1 MGTNV
6 QPVKIIIDG
15 QEILVD
21 PGLTILEAARQK
33 DIHIPT
39 LCHHPALSERGGC
52 RMCVVEVDGAPRLSA
67 SCVTPV
73 RDGMEVVTVNERIIE
88 TRRTVLEFLFA
99 ERNHN
104 CMFCPQSGDC
114 ELQDLA
120 YELQMDHL
128 TVPQSFH
135 EFPVDFTSAYIGLDH
150 NRCILCGRCV
160 RACEEI
166 AGCYVL
172 DFQNRGPGTLIG
184 FDLNAMRA
192 ESACYS
198 CGACLQVCP
207 TGALYNRYRTHY
219 AVKGH
224 RKDWNTVQTVCPLC
238 GFLCPT
244 VSTVSGNNLI
254 KIEGIIPAGDQRP
267 EGGQLCYKGRFEV
280 LKNSDRRLLHP
291 LVRQADGSW
300 TEETW
305 ENALDITVA
314 GLNAVRDAHGGNAV
328 VGFISGL
335 SSNEELVCFRDLMAK
350 GWEAEQIEALENSGF
365 QNIYRIGLDK
375 GQAFKEVSWKKID
388 EADFILAVGVVAQHS
403 QPAVGALIRKRI
415 IHDKL
420 RSSGIGPDD
429 FLYPYGAHH
438 IPVKKGD
445 ELFPVKAILNEAK
458 KIMKKNTSASDA
470 GKIFD
475 QPKPVTARDIV
486 KKLHFDAQARTALDG
501 IIRDYV
507 DSANPLIIIGE
518 SVTGQKDLSGLNAL
532 VDLALLKGLYDN
544 ERLRLVVLKP
554 SGNSMGAYKLLNR
567 FDREKQAQTIPRGG
581 LVLLEQDP
589 PQHSPYLKIPGDLD
603 FLAVISPCWPD
614 GLVDRA
620 HVLIP
625 KPLWMETDGT
635 CTDLDGCEIAFRQKM
650 LDAPAGINTSWQTL
664 AGLAARANVS
674 LDYGS
679 WDELRQKTQQEIQ
692 HSNFG
697 FTHHY
702 HGVKGGK
709 P

>member
-1 MGTNV
+1 MMKNSI
-6 QPVKIIIDG
+6 QPAKITIDG
-15 QEILVD
+15 QEIFVD
-21 PGLTILEAARQK
+21 PGITILEAARQK

-39 LCHHPALSERGGC
+39 LCHHPALSNRGGC
-52 RMCVVEVDGAPRLSA
+52 RMCVVEVDGAPRLAA

-135 EFPVDFTSAYIGLDH
+135 EYPVDFTSAYIGLDH

-184 FDLNAMRA
+184 FDLNEMRD

-207 TGALYNRYRTHY
+207 TGALYNRYRTHN

-224 RKDWNTVQTVCPLC
+224 PKDWQTVRTVCPLC

-254 KIEGIIPAGDQRP
+254 KIEGIIPAGDKRP

-300 TEETW
+300 AEASW
-305 ENALDITVA
+305 ESALDITVT

-328 VGFISGL
+328 VGLISGL
-335 SSNEELVCFRDLMAK
+335 SSNEELVCFRDLMGK
-350 GWEAEQIEALENSGF
+350 GWKAGQIETLENSGF
-365 QNIYRIGLDK
+365 QNIYQVGMDK
-375 GQAFKEVSWKKID
+375 GHTITEVSWKKIT
-388 EADFILAVGVVAQHS
+388 EADFILTVGDVTGDS
-403 QPAVGALIRKRI
+403 QPLVGSMIRNRI
-415 IHDKL
+415 MQNNM
-420 RSSGIGPDD
+420 RSAGIGPSDV
-429 FLYPYGAHH
+429 LYPYGTHH
-438 IPVKKGD
+438 IPVNNGD
-445 ELFPVKAILNEAK
+445 ELLLIEAVLSEAIKVMKKTISASDIGGIFEQTKPVKAPDIATRLQL
-458 KIMKKNTSASDA
+458 D
-470 GKIFD
+470 GK
-475 QPKPVTARDIV
+475 
-486 KKLHFDAQARTALDG
+486 AQAALDG
-501 IIRDYV
+501 VIRDYV
-507 DSANPLIIIGE
+507 DSVNPLIIVAE
-518 SVTGQKDLSGLNAL
+518 DVAAQKDLSGLNAL

-544 ERLRLVVLKP
+544 DRLRLIVLKP
-554 SGNSMGAYKLLNR
+554 GGNSMGAYKLLNR
-567 FDREKQAQTIPRGG
+567 SDRQKQAQTIPKGG

-589 PQHSPYLKIPGDLD
+589 PQDSPYSKIPGNLD
-603 FLAVISPCWPD
+603 FLAVIGPYRPV
-614 GLVDRA
+614 GLDNRA
-620 HVLIP
+620 HVIIP

-635 CTDLDGCEIAFRQKM
+635 STGLDGCEIAFRPKM
-650 LDAPAGINTSWQTL
+650 LDAPAEIKSSWETL
-664 AGLAARANVS
+664 AGLAARANVH

-679 WDELRQKTQQEIQ
+679 WDELRQKAQREIQ
-692 HSNFG
+692 SDG
-697 FTHHY
+697 PME
-702 HGVKGGK
+702 KRR
-709 P
+709 

>member
-1 MGTNV
+1 MGTNI

-21 PGLTILEAARQK
+21 PGITILEAARQK

-52 RMCVVEVDGAPRLSA
+52 RMCVVEVDAAPRLSA

-166 AGCYVL
+166 SGCYVL

-184 FDLNAMRA
+184 FDLNEMRD

-198 CGACLQVCP
+198 CGTCLQVCP

-224 RKDWNTVQTVCPLC
+224 PKDWQTVRTVCPLC

-244 VSTVSGNNLI
+244 VATVSGNDLI
-254 KIEGIIPAGDQRP
+254 KIEGVIPAGDQRP

-291 LVRQADGSW
+291 MVKKADGSW
-300 TEETW
+300 AEASW
-305 ENALDITVA
+305 ERALDITVA
-314 GLNAVRDAHGGNAV
+314 GLNAVRDAHGGNSV
-328 VGFISGL
+328 VGLISGF
-335 SSNEELVCFRDLMAK
+335 SSNEELVCFRDLMVK
-350 GWEAEQIEALENSGF
+350 GWEAEQIEALENTGF
-365 QNIYRIGLDK
+365 QNISRIGPDK
-375 GQAFKEVSWKKID
+375 GQIFKEVSWKKID
-388 EADFILAVGVVAQHS
+388 EADYILTVGVVAHGS
-403 QPAVGALIRKRI
+403 QPAVGAMIRKRI
-415 IHDKL
+415 IHHKL
-420 RSSGIGPDD
+420 RSAGIGPDD
-429 FLYPYGAHH
+429 FLYPYGVHH
-438 IPVKKGD
+438 IPVNKGD
-445 ELFPVKAILNEAK
+445 ELLLIKAILNEAK
-458 KIMKKNTSASDA
+458 KIMKRNASASGADKVFEQTA
-470 GKIFD
+470 
-475 QPKPVTARDIV
+475 PVKVKDIV
-486 KKLHFDAQARTALDG
+486 KKLQLDAKAKSAFDG

-518 SVTGQKDLSGLNAL
+518 SVTGQKDLSGLKAL

-544 ERLRLVVLKP
+544 DRLRLVVLKP
-554 SGNSMGAYKLLNR
+554 NGNSMGAYQLLNR
-567 FDREKQAQTIPRGG
+567 FDRDKQAQTIPRGG
-581 LVLLEQDP
+581 LVLLEQDA
-589 PQHSPYLKIPGDLD
+589 PQDSPYLKIPDDLD
-603 FLAVISPCWPD
+603 FLAVISPYWPD
-614 GLVDRA
+614 DLSDRA

-635 CTDLDGCEIAFRQKM
+635 CTGLDGCEIAFRQKM
-650 LDAPAGINTSWQTL
+650 RDAPPGINTSWQTL
-664 AGLAARANVS
+664 AGLAARANVH

-679 WDELRQKTQQEIQ
+679 WDALRLKAEREIQ
-692 HSNFG
+692 KEVCSE
-697 FTHHY
+697 
-702 HGVKGGK
+702 KA
-709 P
+709 

>member
-1 MGTNV
+1 MGTNI

-15 QEILVD
+15 QEILVN
-21 PGLTILEAARQK
+21 PGITILDVARQK

-52 RMCVVEVDGAPRLSA
+52 RTCVVEVDGAPRLSA

-88 TRRTVLEFLFA
+88 TRRTIVEFLFA

-104 CMFCPQSGDC
+104 CMFCPQSGNC

-135 EFPVDFTSAYIGLDH
+135 EFPVDFTSTYIGLDH

-166 AGCYVL
+166 SGCYVL

-184 FDLNAMRA
+184 FDLNAMRD
-192 ESACYS
+192 ESACHS
-198 CGACLQVCP
+198 CGTCLQVCP

-224 RKDWNTVQTVCPLC
+224 PKDWQTVRTVCPLC
-238 GFLCPT
+238 GLLCPT
-244 VSTVSGNNLI
+244 ISTVKEDYLI
-254 KIEGIIPAGDQRP
+254 KIDGAMPAGNGRP
-267 EGGQLCYKGRFEV
+267 EGGQLCRQGRFDV

-291 LVRQADGSW
+291 MVKKADGSW
-300 TEETW
+300 AETSW
-305 ENALDITVA
+305 ENALDITA
-314 GLNAVRDAHGGNAV
+314 ERLIAIRGTHGRDAV
-328 VGFISGL
+328 VGFVSGL
-335 SSNEELVCFRDLMAK
+335 SSNEELVCFRDLMVK
-350 GWEAEQIEALENSGF
+350 GWETGQIAALENSGF
-365 QNIYRIGLDK
+365 QNIYKIGPGK
-375 GQAFKEVSWKKID
+375 GQTFKEVSWKKIA
-388 EADFILAVGVVAQHS
+388 EADFILAVGVVAHGS

-415 IHDKL
+415 IRDKL
-420 RSSGIGPDD
+420 RSAGLGPDD

-445 ELFPVKAILNEAK
+445 ELLLIKAVLSEAIKVMKKTASAADVGRILQQTKPVKAE
-458 KIMKKNTSASDA
+458 
-470 GKIFD
+470 
-475 QPKPVTARDIV
+475 DIV
-486 KKLHFDAQARTALDG
+486 KKLNLNGTAQAVLDE
-501 IIRDYV
+501 IIHDYV
-507 DSANPLIIIGE
+507 ASANPLIIVGE
-518 SVTGQKDLSGLNAL
+518 DVGFQQDLSGLHAL

-567 FDREKQAQTIPRGG
+567 FDREKQAQTIPKGG
-581 LVLLEQDP
+581 LVLLEQDLFQDRP
-589 PQHSPYLKIPGDLD
+589 HLQIPGDLD
-603 FLAVISPCWPD
+603 FLAIISPYWPVSLAD
-614 GLVDRA
+614 CA

-635 CTDLDGCEIAFRQKM
+635 CTGLDGSEIAFRRKVIN
-650 LDAPAGINTSWQTL
+650 APAEIKSSWETL
-664 AGLAARANVS
+664 SGLAARAHVH
-674 LDYGS
+674 LGYGS
-679 WDELRQKTQQEIQ
+679 WVELRQKAQHEIQ
-692 HSNFG
+692 QAG
-697 FTHHY
+697 PVEKT
-702 HGVKGGK
+702 
-709 P
+709 

>member
-1 MGTNV
+1 MGINI

-15 QEILVD
+15 QEIHAD
-21 PGLTILEAARQK
+21 PGITILEAARQK

-39 LCHHPALSERGGC
+39 LCHHPALSNRGGC

-88 TRRTVLEFLFA
+88 TRRTILEFLFA

-166 AGCYVL
+166 SGCYVL
-172 DFQNRGPGTLIG
+172 DFQNRGPATLIG
-184 FDLNAMRA
+184 FDLNEKRN

-224 RKDWNTVQTVCPLC
+224 RKDWQTVRTVCPLC

-244 VSTVSGNNLI
+244 VSTVSDNNLI
-254 KIEGIIPAGDQRP
+254 KVEGLTPAGHGLPD
-267 EGGQLCYKGRFEV
+267 GGQLCYKGRFEV
-280 LKNSDRRLLHP
+280 LKNSDGRLLHP
-291 LVRQADGSW
+291 LVRQSDGSW
-300 TEETW
+300 REETW

-314 GLNAVRDAHGGNAV
+314 GLNAARDAHGSNAV
-328 VGFISGL
+328 VGLISGL
-335 SSNEELVCFRDLMAK
+335 SSNEELVCFRDLMVKAWAA
-350 GWEAEQIEALENSGF
+350 GQIDALENSGF
-365 QNIYRIGLDK
+365 QNIYRIGPDK
-375 GQAFKEVSWKKID
+375 RHSFKEVSWKKID
-388 EADFILAVGVVAQHS
+388 EADYILAVGVVDHGC

-415 IHDKL
+415 IRDKM
-420 RSSGIGPDD
+420 RSASIGPSD
-429 FLYPYGAHH
+429 FLNPYGDHH
-438 IPVKKGD
+438 IPVKEGD
-445 ELFPVKAILNEAK
+445 ELFPVKAILSEVK
-458 KIMKKNTSASDA
+458 KIMGKNAPVSSADKTFA
-470 GKIFD
+470 LTEPI
-475 QPKPVTARDIV
+475 TAQEV
-486 KKLHFDAQARTALDG
+486 EKKLHFDAKARAALDG

-532 VDLALLKGLYDN
+532 VDLALLKGLYNN
-544 ERLRLVVLKP
+544 ERLRLIVLKP
-554 SGNSMGAYKLLNR
+554 VGNSMGAYKLLNR
-567 FDREKQAQTIPRGG
+567 FDREKQAPTIPKGG
-581 LVLLEQDP
+581 LVLLEHDP
-589 PQHSPYLKIPGDLD
+589 AQNSPHLKIPGNLD
-603 FLAVISPCWPD
+603 FLAVISPYRPTDLAD
-614 GLVDRA
+614 GA

-625 KPLWMETDGT
+625 KPSWKEMDGT
-635 CTDLDGCEIAFRQKM
+635 CTGLDGCEIAFRQKVM
-650 LDAPAGINTSWQTL
+650 DAPAEIKSSWETL
-664 AGLAARANVS
+664 AGLAARANVK
-674 LDYGS
+674 LDYSS
-679 WDELRQKTQQEIQ
+679 WDGLRLKAEREIQ
-692 HSNFG
+692 KEVCSE
-697 FTHHY
+697 
-702 HGVKGGK
+702 KA
-709 P
+709 

>member
-1 MGTNV
+1 MGTNI
-6 QPVKIIIDG
+6 QSVKIIIDG

-21 PGLTILEAARQK
+21 PGITILEAARQK
-33 DIHIPT
+33 DIRIPT
-39 LCHHPALSERGGC
+39 LCHHPALSNRGGC
-52 RMCVVEVDGAPRLSA
+52 RMCVVEVDAAPRLSA

-88 TRRTVLEFLFA
+88 TRRTILEFLFA

-166 AGCYVL
+166 SGCYVL

-184 FDLNAMRA
+184 FDLNEMRDK
-192 ESACYS
+192 SACYS
-198 CGACLQVCP
+198 CGTCLQVCP
-207 TGALYNRYRTHY
+207 TGALYNRYRPHY

-224 RKDWNTVQTVCPLC
+224 PKDWQTVRTVCPLC

-244 VSTVSGNNLI
+244 VATVRGNDLI
-254 KIEGIIPAGDQRP
+254 KIEGVIPAGDQRP

-300 TEETW
+300 AEETW

-314 GLNAVRDAHGGNAV
+314 GLNAVRDAHGGQAI
-328 VGFISGL
+328 VGLISGL
-335 SSNEELVCFRDLMAK
+335 SSNEELVCFRDLMVK
-350 GWEAEQIEALENSGF
+350 GWGAEQIEALENTGF
-365 QNIYRIGLDK
+365 QNIYRIGPDK
-375 GQAFKEVSWKKID
+375 GKILKEVSWKKID
-388 EADFILAVGVVAQHS
+388 EADYILTVGVVAHGS
-403 QPAVGALIRKRI
+403 QPAVGAMIRKRI
-415 IHDKL
+415 IHHKL
-420 RSSGIGPDD
+420 RSAGIGPDD

-438 IPVKKGD
+438 IPVNNGD
-445 ELFPVKAILNEAK
+445 ELLLIKAVLSEAI
-458 KIMKKNTSASDA
+458 KIMKKETSATDVD
-470 GKIFD
+470 KIFE
-475 QPKPVTARDIV
+475 QTAPVKVKDIV
-486 KKLHFDAQARTALDG
+486 KKLQLDAKARFAFDAV
-501 IIRDYV
+501 IRDYV

-518 SVTGQKDLSGLNAL
+518 SVTGRKNLPGLEAL

-544 ERLRLVVLKP
+544 EGLRLVVLKP
-554 SGNSMGAYKLLNR
+554 NGNSMGAYTLLNR
-567 FDREKQAQTIPRGG
+567 FDRKKQAQTIPKGG

-589 PQHSPYLKIPGDLD
+589 PQKSSYLKIPGDLD
-603 FLAVISPCWPD
+603 FLAVISPYWPD
-614 GLVDRA
+614 SLADCA

-635 CTDLDGCEIAFRQKM
+635 CTGLDGCEIAFRQKM
-650 LDAPAGINTSWQTL
+650 LDAPAGINTSWETL
-664 AGLAARANVS
+664 AGLAARADVH

-679 WDELRQKTQQEIQ
+679 WDALRQKALREIQ
-692 HSNFG
+692 EDG
-697 FTHHY
+697 PIE
-702 HGVKGGK
+702 GV
-709 P
+709 

>member
-1 MGTNV
+1 MGTNI

-21 PGLTILEAARQK
+21 PGITILEAARQK
-33 DIHIPT
+33 DIRIPT
-39 LCHHPALSERGGC
+39 LCHHPALSNRGGC
-52 RMCVVEVDGAPRLSA
+52 RMCVIEVDAAPRLYA

-88 TRRTVLEFLFA
+88 TRRTILEFLFA

-160 RACEEI
+160 RTCEEI
-166 AGCYVL
+166 SGCYVL

-184 FDLNAMRA
+184 FDLNEMRD

-198 CGACLQVCP
+198 CGTCLQVCP

-224 RKDWNTVQTVCPLC
+224 PKDWQTVQTVCPLC

-244 VSTVSGNNLI
+244 VATVSGNDLI
-254 KIEGIIPAGDQRP
+254 KIEGVLPAGDQRP

-280 LKNSDRRLLHP
+280 LKNSDGRLLHP
-291 LVRQADGSW
+291 MVKKADGSW
-300 TEETW
+300 AEASW
-305 ENALDITVA
+305 ERALDITVA

-328 VGFISGL
+328 VGLISGL
-335 SSNEELVCFRDLMAK
+335 SSNEELVCFRDLMVK
-350 GWEAEQIEALENSGF
+350 GWEAEQIEALENTGF
-365 QNIYRIGLDK
+365 QNIYRIGPDK
-375 GQAFKEVSWKKID
+375 GQTFKEVSWKKID
-388 EADFILAVGVVAQHS
+388 EADYILTVGVLDHGS

-420 RSSGIGPDD
+420 RSAGIGPDD

-438 IPVKKGD
+438 IPVNNGD
-445 ELFPVKAILNEAK
+445 ELLLTKAVLNEVIK
-458 KIMKKNTSASDA
+458 NMKKETSATDV
-470 GKIFD
+470 GKIFEHTA
-475 QPKPVTARDIV
+475 PVKVKDIV
-486 KKLHFDAQARTALDG
+486 KKLQLDAKAKSAFDG

-507 DSANPLIIIGE
+507 DSANPLMIIGE
-518 SVTGQKDLSGLNAL
+518 SVTGPKDLSGLKAL

-554 SGNSMGAYKLLNR
+554 NGNSMGAYKLLNR
-567 FDREKQAQTIPRGG
+567 FGRENQAQTIPKGG
-581 LVLLEQDP
+581 LVLLEQDS
-589 PQHSPYLKIPGDLD
+589 PQDSPYLKIPDDLD
-603 FLAVISPCWPD
+603 FLAVISPYWPD
-614 GLVDRA
+614 DLADRA
-620 HVLIP
+620 HVFIP

-635 CTDLDGCEIAFRQKM
+635 CTGLDGCEIAFRQKM
-650 LDAPAGINTSWQTL
+650 LDAPTGINTSWQTL
-664 AGLAARANVS
+664 AGLAARANVH
-674 LDYGS
+674 LDYSS
-679 WDELRQKTQQEIQ
+679 WDALRLKAEREIQ
-692 HSNFG
+692 KEVCSE
-697 FTHHY
+697 
-702 HGVKGGK
+702 KA
-709 P
+709 

>member
-1 MGTNV
+1 MMGINN
-6 QPVKIIIDG
+6 QPVKIKIDG

-21 PGLTILEAARQK
+21 PGITILEAARQK
-33 DIHIPT
+33 DIQIPT
-39 LCHHPALSERGGC
+39 LCHHPALSNRGGC

-88 TRRTVLEFLFA
+88 TRRTILEFLFA

-128 TVPQSFH
+128 TVPQSFC

-166 AGCYVL
+166 SGCYVL
-172 DFQNRGPGTLIG
+172 DFQNRGPDTLIG
-184 FDLNAMRA
+184 FDLNEMRD
-192 ESACYS
+192 ESACTS
-198 CGACLQVCP
+198 CGTCLQVCP

-224 RKDWNTVQTVCPLC
+224 PKDWHTVQTVCPLC

-244 VSTVSGNNLI
+244 VSTVRDNNLI
-254 KIEGIIPAGDQRP
+254 KIEGIVPAGDKRP
-267 EGGQLCYKGRFEV
+267 GAGQLCYKGRFEV
-280 LKNSDRRLLHP
+280 LKNSDRPLLHP

-300 TEETW
+300 AEENW
-305 ENALDITVA
+305 ENALDMTVA
-314 GLNAVRDAHGGNAV
+314 GLNAVRDAHGDNAI
-328 VGFISGL
+328 VGLISGL
-335 SSNEELVCFRDLMAK
+335 SSNEEFVCFRDLMVK
-350 GWEAEQIEALENSGF
+350 GWETEQIETLENSGF
-365 QNIYRIGLDK
+365 QNIYRSGPDK
-375 GQAFKEVSWKKID
+375 AQIFKEVSWKKID
-388 EADFILAVGVVAQHS
+388 EADYILAVGVVSHDS

-420 RSSGIGPDD
+420 RPAGIGPDD

-438 IPVKKGD
+438 IPVKEGD
-445 ELFPVKAILNEAK
+445 ELFVVKAILNEAK
-458 KIMKKNTSASDA
+458 KIMEKNASASGAD
-470 GKIFD
+470 KIFD
-475 QPKPVTARDIV
+475 QPEPATAQDIV
-486 KKLHFDAQARTALDG
+486 KKLHFDANTRIALDG

-554 SGNSMGAYKLLNR
+554 NGNSMGAYKLLNR
-567 FDREKQAQTIPRGG
+567 FDREKQAQTIPKGG
-581 LVLLEQDP
+581 LVMLEENPAQNN
-589 PQHSPYLKIPGDLD
+589 PYLKIPGDLD
-603 FLAVISPCWPD
+603 FLAVISPYRPA
-614 GLVDRA
+614 GLADCAR
-620 HVLIP
+620 VLIP
-625 KPLWMETDGT
+625 KPSWMEMDGT
-635 CTDLDGCEIAFRQKM
+635 CTGLDGCEIAFRRKVI
-650 LDAPAGINTSWQTL
+650 DAPAEIKSSWETL
-664 AGLAARANVS
+664 AGLAARANVN
-674 LDYGS
+674 LDYDS
-679 WDELRQKTQQEIQ
+679 WDALRLKAEREIQ
-692 HSNFG
+692 KEVCSE
-697 FTHHY
+697 
-702 HGVKGGK
+702 KA
-709 P
+709 

>member
-1 MGTNV
+1 MGTNI

-21 PGLTILEAARQK
+21 PGTTILGAARQK

-184 FDLNAMRA
+184 FDLNQMRD
-192 ESACYS
+192 ESACTS
-198 CGACLQVCP
+198 CGTCLQVCP

-224 RKDWNTVQTVCPLC
+224 RKDWHTVQTVCPLC
-238 GFLCPT
+238 GLLCPT
-244 VSTVSGNNLI
+244 LSTVSGNDLI

-267 EGGQLCYKGRFEV
+267 EGGQLCHMGRFEV
-280 LKNSDRRLLHP
+280 LKNSGRRLLHP

-300 TEETW
+300 TEENW

-328 VGFISGL
+328 VGLISGL
-335 SSNEELVCFRDLMAK
+335 SSNEELVCFRDLMVK
-350 GWEAEQIEALENSGF
+350 GWGVEQVEALENSGF
-365 QNIYRIGLDK
+365 PNIYRIGRNK
-375 GQAFKEVSWKKID
+375 GHAFKEVSWKKIG
-388 EADFILAVGVVAQHS
+388 EADYILAVGVVAHDS
-403 QPAVGALIRKRI
+403 QPAIGALIRKRI
-415 IHDKL
+415 LHDKL
-420 RSSGIGPDD
+420 RSAGIGPDD
-429 FLYPYGAHH
+429 FLNPYAAHH
-438 IPVKKGD
+438 ISVEEGD
-445 ELFPVKAILNEAK
+445 ELFVVKAILNEV
-458 KIMKKNTSASDA
+458 KKNMKIKDPDSGTD
-470 GKIFD
+470 KIFGS
-475 QPKPVTARDIV
+475 PETPTARDIL
-486 KKLHFDAQARTALDG
+486 KKLDLDARSQVALDG
-501 IIRDYV
+501 IIRDYAA
-507 DSANPLIIIGE
+507 SSNPLIILGD
-518 SVTGQKDLSGLNAL
+518 SVSGQKDLSGLTAV

-544 ERLRLVVLKP
+544 ECLRLVVLKP
-554 SGNSMGAYKLLNR
+554 GGNSMGAYKLLNR
-567 FDREKQAQTIPRGG
+567 FDREKQAQTNPKGG
-581 LVLLEQDP
+581 LALIEQDP
-589 PQHSPYLKIPGDLD
+589 FEGPPHLKIPGELD
-603 FLAVISPCWPD
+603 FLAVISPYRPAD
-614 GLVDRA
+614 LADRA

-625 KPLWMETDGT
+625 KPSWMEMDGT
-635 CTDLDGCEIAFRQKM
+635 CTGLDGCEIAFRQKM
-650 LDAPAGINTSWQTL
+650 LDAPAGINTLWQTL
-664 AGLAARANVS
+664 AGLAVRANVH

-679 WDELRQKTQQEIQ
+679 WDELRQKAQREIQ
-692 HSNFG
+692 KE
-697 FTHHY
+697 
-702 HGVKGGK
+702 VRREKA
-709 P
+709 

>member
-1 MGTNV
+1 MIGTNI
-6 QPVKIIIDG
+6 QPTKITIDG

-21 PGLTILEAARQK
+21 PGITILEAARQK
-33 DIHIPT
+33 DIQIPT
-39 LCHHPALSERGGC
+39 LCHHPALSNRGGC

-73 RDGMEVVTVNERIIE
+73 RDGMELVTVNERIIE
-88 TRRTVLEFLFA
+88 TRRTILEFLFA

-135 EFPVDFTSAYIGLDH
+135 EFPVDFTSAYIGFDH

-184 FDLNAMRA
+184 FDLNEMRD

-224 RKDWNTVQTVCPLC
+224 RKDWHTVQTVCPLC
-238 GFLCPT
+238 GLLCPI
-244 VSTVSGNNLI
+244 VSTVSGNDLI

-267 EGGQLCYKGRFEV
+267 EGGQLCHTGRFEV
-280 LKNSDRRLLHP
+280 LKNSGRRLLHP

-300 TEETW
+300 NEETW

-328 VGFISGL
+328 VGLISGL
-335 SSNEELVCFRDLMAK
+335 SSNEELVCFRDLMVK
-350 GWEAEQIEALENSGF
+350 GLESEQIEALENTGF
-365 QNIYRIGLDK
+365 QNIYKVGLDK
-375 GQAFKEVSWKKID
+375 GHTIKEVSWKKIT
-388 EADFILAVGVVAQHS
+388 EADFILTVGAVNHES
-403 QPAVGALIRKRI
+403 QPLVGSMIRNRI
-415 IHDKL
+415 VHNNM
-420 RSSGIGPDD
+420 RSAGIGPDD
-429 FLYPYGAHH
+429 FLYPYGDHH
-438 IPVKKGD
+438 IPVKNGN
-445 ELFPVKAILNEAK
+445 ELLLIKAVLSEAIK
-458 KIMKKNTSASDA
+458 VMKKTTSAPDA
-470 GKIFD
+470 GKIFE
-475 QPKPVTARDIV
+475 QTEPVKARDIV
-486 KKLHFDAQARTALDG
+486 KKLDLDGRTLDG

-507 DSANPLIIIGE
+507 DSANPLIIVGAD
-518 SVTGQKDLSGLNAL
+518 VAAQKDPSGLGAL
-532 VDLALLKGLYDN
+532 VNLALLKGFHGN
-544 ERLRLVVLKP
+544 GCLRLIVLKP
-554 SGNSMGAYKLLNR
+554 CGNSIGAYKLLHLWDQKN
-567 FDREKQAQTIPRGG
+567 QAQTITKGG
-581 LVLLEQDP
+581 LALLEHDPLQDTGR
-589 PQHSPYLKIPGDLD
+589 LKIPDDLD
-603 FLAVISPCWPD
+603 FLAVISPNWPD
-614 GLVDRA
+614 GLADRA

-635 CTDLDGCEIAFRQKM
+635 CTGLDGCEIAFRQKM
-650 LDAPAGINTSWQTL
+650 LEAPAGINTSWQTL
-664 AGLAARANVS
+664 AGLAARANVH

-679 WDELRQKTQQEIQ
+679 WDELRQKAQREIQ
-692 HSNFG
+692 KDG
-697 FTHHY
+697 QIER
-702 HGVKGGK
+702 VKTT
-709 P
+709 

>member
-1 MGTNV
+1 MGTNI

-21 PGLTILEAARQK
+21 PGITILEAARQK
-33 DIHIPT
+33 DIRIPT
-39 LCHHPALSERGGC
+39 LCHHPALSNRGGC
-52 RMCVVEVDGAPRLSA
+52 RMCVVEVDAAPRLSA

-88 TRRTVLEFLFA
+88 TRRTILEFLFA

-104 CMFCPQSGDC
+104 SMFCPQSGDC

-166 AGCYVL
+166 SGCYVL

-184 FDLNAMRA
+184 FDLNEMRD

-198 CGACLQVCP
+198 CGTCLQVCP

-224 RKDWNTVQTVCPLC
+224 PKDWQTVRTVCPLC
-238 GFLCPT
+238 GLLCPT
-244 VSTVSGNNLI
+244 VATVSGNGLI
-254 KIEGIIPAGDQRP
+254 KIEGVIPAGDQRP
-267 EGGQLCYKGRFEV
+267 EGGQLCYRKRFEV

-300 TEETW
+300 IEETW
-305 ENALDITVA
+305 ENVLDITVA
-314 GLNAVRDAHGGNAV
+314 GLNAVRDAHGGHAV

-335 SSNEELVCFRDLMAK
+335 SSNEELVCFRDLMVK
-350 GWEAEQIEALENSGF
+350 GWEAEQIEALENTGF
-365 QNIYRIGLDK
+365 QNIYRISPDK
-375 GQAFKEVSWKKID
+375 GKVFKEVSWKNIA
-388 EADFILAVGVVAQHS
+388 EADYILTVGVVAHGS
-403 QPAVGALIRKRI
+403 QPAVGAVIRKRI

-420 RSSGIGPDD
+420 RSAGIGPDD

-438 IPVKKGD
+438 IPVNKGD
-445 ELFPVKAILNEAK
+445 ELLLIKAILNEAK
-458 KIMKKNTSASDA
+458 KNMKRNASAYGADKVFEQKA
-470 GKIFD
+470 
-475 QPKPVTARDIV
+475 PVKVKDIV
-486 KKLHFDAQARTALDG
+486 KKLQLDAKAKSALDG
-501 IIRDYV
+501 IIRDYA

-518 SVTGQKDLSGLNAL
+518 SVTGPKDLSGLKAL

-544 ERLRLVVLKP
+544 DRLRLVVLKP
-554 SGNSMGAYKLLNR
+554 NGNSMGAYQLLNR
-567 FDREKQAQTIPRGG
+567 FDRKKQARTIPKGG
-581 LVLLEQDP
+581 LVLLEQDA
-589 PQHSPYLKIPGDLD
+589 PQDSPYLKIPDDLD
-603 FLAVISPCWPD
+603 FLAVISPYWPD
-614 GLVDRA
+614 DLSDRA

-635 CTDLDGCEIAFRQKM
+635 CTGLDGSEIAFRQKM
-650 LDAPAGINTSWQTL
+650 RDAPPGINTSWQTL
-664 AGLAARANVS
+664 AGLAARANVQ
-674 LDYGS
+674 LEYGS
-679 WDELRQKTQQEIQ
+679 WDALRLKAEREIQ
-692 HSNFG
+692 KEVSRE
-697 FTHHY
+697 
-702 HGVKGGK
+702 KA
-709 P
+709 